1 MEKLY
6 CNLHHPEGLIEVPQN
21 SGPIADP
28 AQEAQRGNAMM
39 LAMNVLRCFFLVALV
54 VLVTASFSPAQVALV
69 VRIGPPPL
77 PVYDQPICPG
87 ESYIWTPGYWA
98 WDPDEEEHYWVPG
111 TWVMAPEP
119 GLLWTPGYWGW
130 QEGSYR
136 WYPGY
141 WGPRVGFYGGID
153 YGYGY
158 PGEGFYG
165 GEWRGNVYRYNT
177 AVTNVNTTI
186 IHNTYN
192 TTVTNNYT
200 TANRVSYNGGN
211 GGTTARPTPA
221 ESAVAREAHRQP
233 TPVQAQ
239 QQQSARSN
247 REFHVSMNHGTPPVA
262 ATPKPGVFSGPGV
275 VPARASA
282 NTPSPNANSPNEQ
295 PRPEAEPNTPE
306 RPNPKPSS
314 PPARENPPKNPHE
327 KPAQPPPSN
336 PQPREKAPE
345 SRPKPQPQ
353 EKPPERPAP
362 QPQPNKPEPHPKP
375 EPPPY
380 LGR

>member
-1 MEKLY
+1 MRA
-6 CNLHHPEGLIEVPQN
+6 IVF
-21 SGPIADP
+21 
-28 AQEAQRGNAMM
+28 
-39 LAMNVLRCFFLVALV
+39 RCFFLVALV
-54 VLVTASFSPAQVALV
+54 FLVTPSFSPAQVAVV

-87 ESYIWTPGYWA
+87 EGYLWTPGYWA
-98 WDPDEEEHYWVPG
+98 WDPDGEDYYWVPG

-119 GLLWTPGYWGW
+119 GLLWTPGYWTWDDG
-130 QEGSYR
+130 GYR

-141 WGPRVGFYGGID
+141 WAPHVGFYGGIA

-177 AVTNVNTTI
+177 AATNVNTTT

-200 TANRVSYNGGN
+200 TVHRVSYNGGD
-211 GGTTARPTPA
+211 GGTTARPTA
-221 ESAVAREAHRQP
+221 ADMGVAREAHRQA
-233 TPVQAQ
+233 TPMQTQ
-239 QQQSARSN
+239 QQETARSN
-247 REFHVSMNHGTPPVA
+247 REFHVSMNHGNPPIA
-262 ATPKPGVFSGPGV
+262 ATPKPGVFSGSGV
-275 VPARASA
+275 VAAREAARTPGPSA
-282 NTPSPNANSPNEQ
+282 NRPNAE
-295 PRPEAEPNTPE
+295 PRPEAAPNTPE
-306 RPNPKPSS
+306 HPNPNASKPPENKPPTEKPQPPRQPSN

-336 PQPREKAPE
+336 PQPREKPPE
-345 SRPKPQPQ
+345 SRTKPQPQ
-353 EKPPERPAP
+353 EKRSERPAP

-375 EPPPY
+375 EPPDQHPD
-380 LGR
+380 R